1 MEELHRRPG
10 ENEEQFLWRL
20 GQAKDAGTLDMDWDE
35 LAAVINKECRDDE
48 EEYRTGCAYRKP
60 YTSAKRFY
68 EAGVFSKL
76 SDEAQI
82 EALKIERREL
92 KKERQKI
99 RDERSEYSRLLREQA
114 RRESFIELI
123 KDAMR
128 EEVEPLDYVAS
139 AASQDAD
146 DDMIVCLS
154 DLHAGME
161 VNSTFNRFNSAVL
174 RNRLCQYLDEIGNI
188 QRVNPCSE
196 CHLVLGGDL
205 ISGWIHSQIR
215 IENNENV
222 IEQVKI
228 VSVLIGD
235 FVKALAERFEKV
247 HIYSVS
253 GNHSRLSPE
262 KENQLKGE
270 ELDALIPFYLELM
283 YANCDAVVIHKNEID
298 DTILSFRT
306 RGGKLFYGVHGD
318 KDNISSVVK
327 NLTLFTG
334 IKPDAI
340 IVGHRHHN
348 ALSTDSNVKI
358 IQCGCVMGMDNFC
371 VDHRITGRAEQCVV
385 ITNAKATVKC
395 MYDIGLD

>member
-1 MEELHRRPG
+1 MVELHKLPN

-20 GQAKDAGTLDMDWDE
+20 GQAKDAGALDMDWDE
-35 LAAVINKECRDDE
+35 LATVINKECRDDE

-60 YTSAKRFY
+60 YSAAKRFY
-68 EAGVFSKL
+68 DAGVFSKI
-76 SDEAQI
+76 SDEAHI
-82 EALKIERREL
+82 EALKIEQREL
-92 KKERQKI
+92 KKERQKL

-114 RRESFIELI
+114 RRESFIELV
-123 KDAMR
+123 KEAMSTS
-128 EEVEPLDYVAS
+128 VEPLEYAEKSDIIET
-139 AASQDAD
+139 DN
-146 DDMIVCLS
+146 DMIICLS

-161 VNSTFNRFNSAVL
+161 VNSTFNRFNTSIL
-174 RNRLCQYLDEIGNI
+174 RDRLCQYIEEIIDI
-188 QRVNPCSE
+188 QKSNQCKE
-196 CHLVLGGDL
+196 CYLVLGGDL
-205 ISGWIHSQIR
+205 ISGLIHSQIR

-228 VSVLIGD
+228 VSVLLGD
-235 FVKALAERFEKV
+235 FVKALLDKFEKI

-283 YANCDAVVIHKNEID
+283 YSNCNNVIVHKNEID
-298 DTILSFRT
+298 DTIISFRT

-318 KDNISSVVK
+318 KDNISTVVK

-348 ALSTDSNVKI
+348 ALSTDSNVKV

-371 VDHRITGRAEQCVV
+371 VDHRISGRAEQCVV
-385 ITNAKATVKC
+385 ITNAISTVKC